1 MREIAL
7 WNEFQHFPEKVL
19 ELSLVQTFK
28 MADHLSSAGSVPIW
42 CDVGKNLNA
51 AYLIVNLRDV
61 ARGKPSYDRNS
72 KKIVKIYSRFL
83 TLNAYVV
90 STSTEVDTEE
100 DENTV
105 FYPGKYLF
113 PLSENSVEDA
123 NEFSHT
129 CIINCLNRGE
139 ISYFLS
145 IVTQTSTVAFATCS
159 MTSLIH
165 EYCQSDS
172 RLREF

>member
-7 WNEFQHFPEKVL
+7 WNWNDFQHFPEKGL

-28 MADHLSSAGSVPIW
+28 MADDSSSVPIW

-72 KKIVKIYSRFL
+72 KNIVKIYSRFL
-83 TLNAYVV
+83 TLNGHVV

-100 DENTV
+100 DKNTV

-113 PLSENSVEDA
+113 LLSENGVEDA

-139 ISYFLS
+139 IS
-145 IVTQTSTVAFATCS
+145 
-159 MTSLIH
+159 
-165 EYCQSDS
+165 
-172 RLREF
+172 

>member
-1 MREIAL
+1 
-7 WNEFQHFPEKVL
+7 
-19 ELSLVQTFK
+19 
-28 MADHLSSAGSVPIW
+28 MADDSSSVPIW

-61 ARGKPSYDRNS
+61 ARGKHSYDRNS
-72 KKIVKIYSRFL
+72 KNIVKIYPRFL
-83 TLNAYVV
+83 TLNGHVV

-100 DENTV
+100 DKNTV
-105 FYPGKYLF
+105 FYPGTYLF
-113 PLSENSVEDA
+113 LLSENSVEDA

-145 IVTQTSTVAFATCS
+145 IITQTSTVAFAS